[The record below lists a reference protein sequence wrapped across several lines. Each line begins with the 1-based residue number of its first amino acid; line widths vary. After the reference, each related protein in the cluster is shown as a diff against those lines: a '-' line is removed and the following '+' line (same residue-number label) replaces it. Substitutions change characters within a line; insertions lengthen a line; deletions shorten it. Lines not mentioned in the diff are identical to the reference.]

1 MAETKIKKC
10 ADMLLEKERAEV
22 SAYGK
27 KLITAGLT
35 KGTGG
40 NISVLNREE
49 GYYAISPS
57 GMDYFETEPEDVVVM
72 DLQGNIVDGKRKPSS
87 EHALHRIFYT
97 NNEKAGAV
105 VHTHSTYATV
115 LATLGEKLPASSYLV
130 AFSGLDV
137 PCAPYASFGTQKLAD
152 VTFEAMGDRKA
163 VLMQN
168 HGLLTI
174 GKDLLNAFN
183 VAEQVEQCCKVYV
196 IARSIGKPI
205 ILPEDEMEN
214 MILRFDA
221 DYGQRVKKTEDFT
234 K

>member
-1 MAETKIKKC
+1 
-10 ADMLLEKERAEV
+10 MLLEKERAAV
-22 SAYGK
+22 AAYGK

-40 NISVLNREE
+40 NLSVLNREA
-49 GYYAISPS
+49 GYFAISPS

-72 DLQGNIVDGKRKPSS
+72 DLEGRIVDGKRKPSS
-87 EHALHRIFYT
+87 EHAIHRIFYA
-97 NNEKAGAV
+97 NREDLGAM

-130 AFSGLDV
+130 AYAGLDV
-137 PCAPYASFGTQKLAD
+137 PCAPYASFGTEALAK
-152 VTFEAMGDRKA
+152 VTFEAMQDRKA

-168 HGLLTI
+168 HGLLAG

-183 VAEQVEQCCKVYV
+183 VAEEIEQCCKVYV
-196 IARSIGKPI
+196 LARSIGKPI
-205 ILPEDEMEN
+205 ILPEEEMRE
-214 MILRFDA
+214 MMVRFDA
-221 DYGQRVKKTEDFT
+221 DYGQRRSKSEKNEIIS